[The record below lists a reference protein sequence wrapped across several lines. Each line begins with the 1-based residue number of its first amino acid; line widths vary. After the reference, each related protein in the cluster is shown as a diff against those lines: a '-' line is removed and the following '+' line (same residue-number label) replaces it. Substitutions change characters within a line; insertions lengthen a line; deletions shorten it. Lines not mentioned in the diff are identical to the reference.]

1 MNAPQKTIMN
11 ANLFSRLFGSLD
23 DPTRLAIETTDGQR
37 ISYGDL
43 VARAGQMANVLVNSG
58 VKPGDRVAAQTE
70 KSVPGLV
77 LYLATVRA
85 GAVYLPLNTAYTL
98 NELEYF
104 IADAEPSLVVCDP
117 SKAQGIGAIAAKVG
131 ARVETLGADGRG
143 SLTDAAA
150 KASAEFATVAR
161 ADDDLAAILYT
172 SGTTG
177 RSKGAM
183 LTHDNLASNSLT
195 LIDFW
200 RFSDQDILIHALP
213 IYHTHGLFVA
223 SNVTLFARASM
234 IFLPKFDPD
243 TIIQLMARATVLM
256 GVPTFYTRL
265 LQSPALTRKST
276 KHMRLFI
283 SGSAPLL
290 ADTHREW
297 AARTGHAVLERYG
310 MTETNMNTSNP
321 YHGDRV
327 PGAVGQALPGV
338 TVRVTDPET
347 GKELGREAIGM
358 IEVMGPN
365 VFKGYWR
372 MPEKTKAEF
381 RDDGFFITGDLGKID
396 SNGYVHILGRG
407 KDLVISGG
415 FNVYPKEIESEID
428 AMPGVVESAVIGV
441 PHSDFGE
448 GVTAVVV
455 CDKGAHVDETSVLRA
470 LDGRLAKFKMPKRV
484 IVVDELPRNAMGK
497 VQKNILRDTYSGIYA
512 KAK

>member
-1 MNAPQKTIMN
+1 MNTSAN
-11 ANLFSRLFGSLD
+11 ANQFSRLFSGLD
-23 DPTRLAIETTDGQR
+23 DPNRLAIETHQGER
-37 ISYGDL
+37 ITYGDL
-43 VARAGQMANVLVNSG
+43 IARAGQVANVLVSRG
-58 VKPGDRVAAQTE
+58 VKPGDRVAAQVE
-70 KSVPGLV
+70 KSVPNLV

-98 NELEYF
+98 NELDYF
-104 IADAEPSLVVCDP
+104 ITDAKPSLVVCDP
-117 SKAQGIGAIAAKVG
+117 AKAEGIAAIAAKVN
-131 ARVETLGADGRG
+131 AKVETLDGHGKG

-150 KASAEFATVAR
+150 QANPAFETVAR
-161 ADDDLAAILYT
+161 GNDDLAAILYT

-183 LTHDNLASNSLT
+183 LSHDNLASNSLT
-195 LIDFW
+195 LVDYW
-200 RFSDQDILIHALP
+200 RFTDKDVLIHALP

-243 TIIQLMARATVLM
+243 AIIKLMSRATLLM

-265 LQSPALTRKST
+265 LQNPALSRETT
-276 KHMRLFI
+276 KHMRLFV

-297 AARTGHAVLERYG
+297 FARTGHAVLERYG

-321 YHGDRV
+321 YDGERV
-327 PGAVGQALPGV
+327 PGAVGYPLPGV
-338 TVRVTDPET
+338 SARVVDPET
-347 GKELGREAIGM
+347 GKVLPPETIGI
-358 IEVMGPN
+358 IEVKGPN
-365 VFKGYWR
+365 VFKGYWQ
-372 MPEKTKAEF
+372 MPEKTKSEF

-396 SNGYVHILGRG
+396 NKGYVHIVGRG

-428 AMPGVVESAVIGV
+428 AMQGVVESAVIGV
-441 PHSDFGE
+441 PHADFGE

-455 CDKGAHVDETSVLRA
+455 KHRGANVDESTVLKG
-470 LDGRLAKFKMPKRV
+470 LEGRLAKFKMPKRV
-484 IVVDELPRNAMGK
+484 FVVDELPRNTMGK
-497 VQKNILRDTYSGIYA
+497 VQKNILRDAYKDIYT
-512 KAK
+512 KA

>member
-1 MNAPQKTIMN
+1 MNALQKTIMT
-11 ANLFSRLFGSLD
+11 ANLFSRLFDGLD
-23 DPTRLAIETTDGQR
+23 DPNRLAIETADGER
-37 ISYGDL
+37 ISYGEL
-43 VARAGQMANVLVNSG
+43 MSLAGQTANVLVSRG

-77 LYLATVRA
+77 LYLAAGRA
-85 GAVYLPLNTAYTL
+85 GARSLPLNTAYTL

-104 IADAEPSLVVCDP
+104 IGDAEPSLVVCDP
-117 SKAQGIGAIAAKVG
+117 SKADGIGAIAAKVG
-131 ARVETLGADGRG
+131 ARVETLGADGKG

-150 KASAEFATVAR
+150 KAASEFTTVAR
-161 ADDDLAAILYT
+161 ANDDLAWILYT
-172 SGTTG
+172 SAPTG

-183 LTHDNLASNSLT
+183 LTHDNLASNSFSLV
-195 LIDFW
+195 DYW
-200 RFSDQDILIHALP
+200 RFTDKDVLIHALP

-234 IFLPKFDPD
+234 IFLPKLDPEL
-243 TIIQLMARATVLM
+243 IIKLMARSTVLM

-265 LQSPALTRKST
+265 LQSPSLTKEATR
-276 KHMRLFI
+276 HMRLFV

-297 AARTGHAVLERYG
+297 FARTGHAVLERYG

-321 YHGDRV
+321 YDGDRV
-327 PGAVGQALPGV
+327 PGAVGHPLPGV

-347 GKELGREAIGM
+347 GKDLGREAIGM
-358 IEVMGPN
+358 IEVKGPN

-381 RDDGFFITGDLGKID
+381 RYDGFFITGDLGKID
-396 SNGYVHILGRG
+396 NPGYVHLSAPG

-441 PHSDFGE
+441 PHADFGE

-455 CDKGAHVDETSVLRA
+455 RHPGSEVSEASVLK
-470 LDGRLAKFKMPKRV
+470 G
-484 IVVDELPRNAMGK
+484 
-497 VQKNILRDTYSGIYA
+497 
-512 KAK
+512 

>member
-1 MNAPQKTIMN
+1 MNTLGN
-11 ANLFSRLFGSLD
+11 ANLFSRLFDSLD
-23 DPTRLAIETTDGQR
+23 DASRLAIEIPDGAR
-37 ISYGDL
+37 VSYGDL
-43 VARAGQMANVLVNSG
+43 IAQSGQMANVLVNRG
-58 VKPGDRVAAQTE
+58 VKPGDRVAAQTD

-77 LYLATVRA
+77 LYLATIRA

-104 IADAEPSLVVCDP
+104 ITDAEPSLVVCHP

-131 ARVETLGADGRG
+131 AKVETLGADGKG

-150 KASAEFATVAR
+150 KAKPDFVTVAR

-183 LTHDNLASNSLT
+183 LTHDNLASNSLS
-195 LIDFW
+195 LVDYW
-200 RFSDQDILIHALP
+200 RFTKNDVLIHALP

-234 IFLPKFDPD
+234 IFLPKFDPEL
-243 TIIQLMARATVLM
+243 IIKLMSRATVMM

-265 LQSPALTRKST
+265 LQSPALTKEAA

-297 AARTGHAVLERYG
+297 SARTGFAILERYG

-321 YHGDRV
+321 YDGDRV
-327 PGAVGQALPGV
+327 PGAVGLPLPGV
-338 TVRVTDPET
+338 SVRVTDPET
-347 GKELGREAIGM
+347 GKELAPDTIGM
-358 IEVMGPN
+358 IEVKGPN

-372 MPEKTKAEF
+372 MPEKTKAAF
-381 RDDGFFITGDLGKID
+381 RVAGFFIT
-396 SNGYVHILGRG
+396 SGR
-407 KDLVISGG
+407 
-415 FNVYPKEIESEID
+415 
-428 AMPGVVESAVIGV
+428 
-441 PHSDFGE
+441 
-448 GVTAVVV
+448 
-455 CDKGAHVDETSVLRA
+455 ETS
-470 LDGRLAKFKMPKRV
+470 
-484 IVVDELPRNAMGK
+484 
-497 VQKNILRDTYSGIYA
+497 
-512 KAK
+512 

>member
-1 MNAPQKTIMN
+1 MNANVN
-11 ANLFSRLFGSLD
+11 ANLFSRLFDGID
-23 DPTRLAIETTDGQR
+23 DPSRLAIEMIDGQR

-43 VARAGQMANVLVNSG
+43 VARAGQMANVLVSRG

-104 IADAEPSLVVCDP
+104 ITDAEPSLVVCDP
-117 SKAQGIGAIAAKVG
+117 SRSEGIGAIAAKVG
-131 ARVETLGADGRG
+131 ARVETLGADGKG

-150 KASAEFATVAR
+150 TAKPDFETVAR
-161 ADDDLAAILYT
+161 ANDDLAAILYT

-183 LTHDNLASNSLT
+183 LTHDNLASNSLS
-195 LIDFW
+195 LVDYW
-200 RFSDQDILIHALP
+200 RFTDKDVLIHALP

-243 TIIQLMARATVLM
+243 LIIKLMARATVLM

-265 LQSPALTRKST
+265 LQSPDLTREATS
-276 KHMRLFI
+276 HMRLFI

-297 AARTGHAVLERYG
+297 SGRTGHAVLERYG

-321 YHGDRV
+321 YDGERV
-327 PGAVGQALPGV
+327 PGAVGHPLPGV
-338 TVRVTDPET
+338 SVRVTDPET
-347 GKELGREAIGM
+347 GKELAPETIGM
-358 IEVMGPN
+358 IEVKGPN

-396 SNGYVHILGRG
+396 GKGYVHIVGRG

-428 AMPGVVESAVIGV
+428 AMPGVIESAVIGV
-441 PHSDFGE
+441 PHADFGE
-448 GVTAVVV
+448 VVTAVLV
-455 CDKGAHVDETSVLRA
+455 CDKGAKVDEASVLKA

-484 IVVDELPRNAMGK
+484 IVVEELPRNAMGK
-497 VQKNILRDTYSGIYA
+497 VQKNILRDTYSKIYA
-512 KAK
+512 K